1 MATQR
6 KEVVTASPAC
16 PGRANGLLRGEDI
29 GSFGSDAA

>member
-6 KEVVTASPAC
+6 KEVVTAC

-29 GSFGSDAA
+29 GSFESDAA